1 LYTCYHGS
9 EVPQLTEPSKNRLPG
24 GFFVYR
30 QEITRRTKGSQEDP
44 FKGQNSLA
52 PNHFN
57 VPFDDAINLMVTT
70 FEKAIN
76 ALLFQETDFEKSQFT
91 EKQCKALFRPI
102 MYVKI

>member
-1 LYTCYHGS
+1 CYHGS
-9 EVPQLTEPSKNRLPG
+9 EVPQLTEPSKKPSPQAVFSFTG
-24 GFFVYR
+24 

-76 ALLFQETDFEKSQFT
+76 ALLFQETDFRKKSQFT